1 MVSVTI
7 SAQKTQLFFTSNS
20 TAMTFSS
27 LCTGNTSIGLSFRPN
42 LRIRSFCATKINSGF
57 SLKMLFLN

>member
-27 LCTGNTSIGLSFRPN
+27 LRTGNTSIGFSFRLN

-57 SLKMLFLN
+57 SLKMMFLN